1 MVLWLLQ
8 LFPGWLK
15 VGATNDAEA
24 IFLTARIA
32 ASSLIAFVSALILG
46 PLAIRWLQNRFT
58 ERIASASATL
68 NELHANKQD
77 TPTMGGLFV
86 MASVLIAVITCADLS
101 ASFIQIGVLTI
112 ISSVALGFYDDRI
125 KQSTQRLGLS
135 AKQKFLIQILLAA
148 CVSSLLWFGT
158 NRSTVLA
165 DVRLPILETVV
176 LIGWLPV
183 IAWMT
188 FVIVG
193 ATNAV
198 NLTDGLDG
206 LAAGPT
212 IFCAGSLAVVTYL
225 CGHAEFADHLHVTF
239 VSGSGELAVLLAALV
254 GAMLGF
260 LWFNTHP
267 ALVFLGDTGSLP
279 TGALIGY
286 CAVACGQEW
295 LLLVIG
301 GLFVVETISVI
312 VQVAGYKM
320 TGKRVL
326 RCSPLHNHFVFRGDP
341 EARIVIRFW
350 IVSAVLAIVGL
361 GLLRVAGR

>member
-1 MVLWLLQ
+1 MALWLLH

-15 VGATNDAEA
+15 IGSTDDPNA

-32 ASSLIAFVSALILG
+32 ASSLIAFVVALILG
-46 PLAIRWLQNRFT
+46 PIAIRWLQHRFT
-58 ERIASASATL
+58 ERIASASETL

-86 MASVLIAVITCADLS
+86 MASVLIAVITCGDLS
-101 ASFIQIGVLTI
+101 EPLIQIGLLTI
-112 ISSVALGFYDDRI
+112 ISSLVLGFYDDRI
-125 KQSTQRLGLS
+125 KQSTDRLGLS
-135 AKQKFLIQILLAA
+135 AKQKFLIQILLALG
-148 CVSSLLWFGT
+148 VSAMLWFGT
-158 NRSTVLA
+158 NRSTVLP
-165 DVRLPILETVV
+165 DVRLPIFDTVLFV
-176 LIGWLPV
+176 GLPV
-183 IAWMT
+183 IAWMAI
-188 FVIVG
+188 VIVG
-193 ATNAV
+193 STNAV

-212 IFCAGSLAVVTYL
+212 IFCAGALAVVTYL
-225 CGHAEFADHLHVTF
+225 CGHAEFASHLHITF
-239 VSGSGELAVLLAALV
+239 VAGSGELAVLLAALV

-286 CAVACGQEW
+286 CGVACGQEW

-301 GLFVVETISVI
+301 GLFVVETASVI
-312 VQVAGYKM
+312 VQVAGYKI

-350 IVSAVLAIVGL
+350 IVSAVLAIFGL

>member
-1 MVLWLLQ
+1 MALWLLQ
-8 LFPGWLK
+8 LFPSWLK
-15 VGATNDAEA
+15 LGSSNDPEA

-46 PLAIRWLQNRFT
+46 PVAIRWLQNRFT

-68 NELHANKQD
+68 NELHADKQN

-86 MASVLIAVITCADLS
+86 MASVVIAVLICGDLS
-101 ASFIQIGVLTI
+101 QPFIQIGLLITVGSMI
-112 ISSVALGFYDDRI
+112 LGFYDDRI

-135 AKQKFLIQILLAA
+135 AKQKFVIQLLMAA
-148 CVSSLLWFGT
+148 CVSALLWFGT
-158 NRSTVLA
+158 SRSTALS
-165 DVRLPILETVV
+165 DVRLPIFETVLFTGFV
-176 LIGWLPV
+176 PV
-183 IAWMT
+183 VVWMT
-188 FVIVG
+188 IVIV
-193 ATNAV
+193 ATTNAV

-225 CGHAEFADHLHVTF
+225 CGHAEFANHLHVTF
-239 VSGSGELAVLLAALV
+239 VSSSGELSVLLAALV

-301 GLFVVETISVI
+301 GLFVVETASVI

>member
-1 MVLWLLQ
+1 MTLWLLQ
-8 LFPGWLK
+8 LFPNLLRN
-15 VGATNDAEA
+15 APSDDSEP

-32 ASSLIAFVSALILG
+32 ASSLIAFVVALLLG
-46 PLAIRWLQNRFT
+46 PIAIRWLQNRFT
-58 ERIASASATL
+58 ERIASASETL
-68 NELHANKQD
+68 NELHADKQD

-86 MASVLIAVITCADLS
+86 MLAVLMAVLICGDLS
-101 ASFIQIGVLTI
+101 QPFIQIGILTI
-112 ISSVALGFYDDRI
+112 ISSMVLGFYDDRI
-125 KQSTQRLGLS
+125 KQSTTRLGLS
-135 AKQKFLIQILLAA
+135 ARQKFCIQIVMAA
-148 CVSSLLWFGT
+148 CISALLWFGT
-158 NRSTVLA
+158 NRSVVVP
-165 DVRLPILETVV
+165 DVRLPMTGIV
-176 LIGWLPV
+176 LLAGIPV

-193 ATNAV
+193 AENSV

-225 CGHAEFADHLHVTF
+225 CGHAEFARHLHVTF
-239 VSGSGELAVLLAALV
+239 VSGSGELSVLLAALV

-301 GLFVVETISVI
+301 GLFVVETASVI
-312 VQVAGYKM
+312 IQVAGYKL

-326 RCSPLHNHFVFRGDP
+326 KCSPLHNHFVFCGEP

-350 IVSAVLAIVGL
+350 IISAVLAIVGL

>member
-1 MVLWLLQ
+1 MILWLLH
-8 LFPGWLK
+8 LFPEWLK
-15 VGATNDAEA
+15 AGSTDHSEA

-32 ASSLIAFVSALILG
+32 ASSLVAFVSALILG
-46 PLAIRWLQNRFT
+46 PIAIGWLKNRFT
-58 ERIASASATL
+58 ERIASASPTL
-68 NELHANKQD
+68 NELHADKQD

-86 MASVLIAVITCADLS
+86 MAAVLIAVIMCGDLS
-101 ASFIQIGVLTI
+101 ASLIQIGIFVV
-112 ISSVALGFYDDRI
+112 ISTLALGFYDDRI
-125 KQSTQRLGLS
+125 KQSTERLGLS
-135 AKQKFLIQILLAA
+135 AKQKFLIQILISA
-148 CVSSLLWFGT
+148 CIAGLLWFT
-158 NRSTVLA
+158 TDRSTVLA
-165 DVRLPILETVV
+165 DVQLPVFETV
-176 LIGWLPV
+176 LFAGSLPV

-188 FVIVG
+188 LVIVG
-193 ATNAV
+193 STNAV

-212 IFCAGSLAVVTYL
+212 IFCSGSLAVVTYL
-225 CGHAEFADHLHVTF
+225 CGHAEFAEHLHVTF

-301 GLFVVETISVI
+301 GLFVVETASVI
-312 VQVAGYKM
+312 VQVAGYKL
-320 TGKRVL
+320 TGKRLL

-350 IVSAVLAIVGL
+350 IASAVLAIMGL

>member
-1 MVLWLLQ
+1 MILWLLQ
-8 LFPGWLK
+8 LFPSWLK
-15 VGATNDAEA
+15 VNATDSPEA

-32 ASSLIAFVSALILG
+32 ASSLIGFATTLVLG
-46 PLAIRWLQNRFT
+46 PIAIRWLQSRFT
-58 ERIASASATL
+58 ERIASASPTL
-68 NELHANKQD
+68 NKLHANKQD

-86 MASVLIAVITCADLS
+86 MAAVLLAVILCGDLS
-101 ASFIQIGVLTI
+101 SQFIQIGLLLMVGAL
-112 ISSVALGFYDDRI
+112 ALGFQDDRI
-125 KQSTQRLGLS
+125 KQSTERLGLS
-135 AKQKFLIQILLAA
+135 AKQKLGLQILLAT
-148 CVSSLLWFGT
+148 CISSLLWFAT
-158 NRSTVLA
+158 NRSTLLP
-165 DVRLPILETVV
+165 DVRLPVIESV
-176 LIGWLPV
+176 LFTGSICM

-188 FVIVG
+188 LVIVSV
-193 ATNAV
+193 TNAV

-212 IFCAGSLAVVTYL
+212 IFCAGSFAAITYL
-225 CGHAEFADHLHVTF
+225 CGHAEFADHLHLTF
-239 VSGSGELAVLLAALV
+239 VPGSGELAVLLAALV

-286 CAVACGQEW
+286 CGIACGQEW

-301 GLFVVETISVI
+301 GLFVVETLSVI
-312 VQVAGYKM
+312 VQVSGHKI
-320 TGKRVL
+320 TGKRLL

-361 GLLRVAGR
+361 TLLRFAGR

>member
-1 MVLWLLQ
+1 MALWMMH
-8 LFPGWLK
+8 WLPSWSSRIAA
-15 VGATNDAEA
+15 GQPEA

-32 ASSLIAFVSALILG
+32 ASSLIAFLAALLLG
-46 PLAIRWLQNRFT
+46 PAAIRWLQNRYT
-58 ERIASASATL
+58 ERIASASETL
-68 NELHANKQD
+68 NRLHADKQD

-86 MASVLIAVITCADLS
+86 MASVLLATLLCADLGEPKVL
-101 ASFIQIGVLTI
+101 IGIGVMIGFTW
-112 ISSVALGFYDDRI
+112 LGFHDDRI
-125 KQSTQRLGLS
+125 KLNSEKLGLT
-135 AKQKFLIQILLAA
+135 ARGKLFVQLALATIAAVILWYGAGRMNDVPDLQLPFSNWVLLSGPSVIFWMVLVV
-148 CVSSLLWFGT
+148 VS
-158 NRSTVLA
+158 
-165 DVRLPILETVV
+165 
-176 LIGWLPV
+176 
-183 IAWMT
+183 
-188 FVIVG
+188 

-225 CGHAEFADHLHVTF
+225 CGHAEFAGHLRITF

-295 LLLVIG
+295 LLILIG
-301 GLFVVETISVI
+301 GLFVVETLSVI
-312 VQVAGYKM
+312 VQVAGYRL

-341 EARIVIRFW
+341 ESRIVIRFW
-350 IVSAVLAIVGL
+350 IVSAILAIAGL
-361 GLLRVAGR
+361 GMLRFAGR

>member
-1 MVLWLLQ
+1 MALWLLQ
-8 LFPGWLK
+8 LFPNF
-15 VGATNDAEA
+15 VRNPSTDESEP

-32 ASSLIAFVSALILG
+32 ASSLIAFVVALVLG
-46 PLAIRWLQNRFT
+46 PMAIRWLQNRFT
-58 ERIASASATL
+58 ERIASASKTL
-68 NELHANKQD
+68 NELHACKQD

-86 MASVLIAVITCADLS
+86 MAAVLVAVAICGDLS
-101 ASFIQIGVLTI
+101 QPFIQIGFVAI
-112 ISSVALGFYDDRI
+112 ISSMLLGFYDDRI
-125 KQSTQRLGLS
+125 KQSTTRLGLS
-135 AKQKFLIQILLAA
+135 AKQKFGIQVVTAI
-148 CVSSLLWFGT
+148 CISCLLWWGA
-158 NRSTVLA
+158 NRSVA
-165 DVRLPILETVV
+165 IPDVRLPMTDIV
-176 LIGWLPV
+176 LVAGIPV
-183 IAWMT
+183 IFWMT
-188 FVIVG
+188 LVIVG
-193 ATNAV
+193 STNSV

-212 IFCAGSLAVVTYL
+212 IFCAGALAVVTYL
-225 CGHAEFADHLHVTF
+225 CGHAEFARHLHVTF
-239 VSGSGELAVLLAALV
+239 VAGSGELSVLLAALV

-301 GLFVVETISVI
+301 GLFVVETASVI
-312 VQVAGYKM
+312 AQVAGYKL
-320 TGKRVL
+320 TGKRIL
-326 RCSPLHNHFVFRGDP
+326 KCSPLHNHFVFCGEP